1 MLPRELQR
9 SLDLYITNP
18 RDGYSTK
25 RGEKKQKNKTMWL
38 LKHAAQRCGLRT
50 NSNEALPFKSAASPK

>member
-18 RDGYSTK
+18 RDGYSPEH
-25 RGEKKQKNKTMWL
+25 GEKKKQTMWL